1 MGKVEGKFRVDDLST
16 GVCSYDENDNLSKK
30 LTINLQEAKFNARK
44 WRNNREMNFI
54 QIYEIVQ

>member
-1 MGKVEGKFRVDDLST
+1 MGKVEGKFRVDDLSA
-16 GVCSYDENDNLSKK
+16 GVCSYDENDNLSNK